1 MRFVI
6 VTGMSG
12 AGKST
17 AAKMLEDLGFFCVD
31 NLPPALILKFAE
43 VCSTPGNEIDKVA
56 VGIDTRGGKLFSD
69 LFESL
74 QELKSK
80 GYSYEI
86 LFLDALDEVLV
97 KRFKETRRKH
107 PLIGNERINVGI
119 EREREILKDVKER
132 ADYIIDTSNVLTR
145 QLKEELFHIFV
156 EEKPFESLMIT
167 VLSFGFKYGIPNDSD
182 LVFDVRFIPNPYY
195 IPDMRNK
202 TGNDEEV
209 REYVMSWKESQTF
222 LTKMVDLVEFLIP
235 NYIKEGKNQL
245 VISIGCTGGKHR
257 SVTLANALFKVLK
270 DKGHRTVFQHRDID
284 KDYKI
289 GK

>member
-1 MRFVI
+1 M
-6 VTGMSG
+6 
-12 AGKST
+12 
-17 AAKMLEDLGFFCVD
+17 
-31 NLPPALILKFAE
+31 
-43 VCSTPGNEIDKVA
+43 
-56 VGIDTRGGKLFSD
+56 
-69 LFESL
+69 
-74 QELKSK
+74 
-80 GYSYEI
+80 
-86 LFLDALDEVLV
+86 
-97 KRFKETRRKH
+97 
-107 PLIGNERINVGI
+107 IGNERINVGI

-222 LTKMVDLVEFLIP
+222 LTKMVDLVEF
-235 NYIKEGKNQL
+235 
-245 VISIGCTGGKHR
+245 
-257 SVTLANALFKVLK
+257 
-270 DKGHRTVFQHRDID
+270 
-284 KDYKI
+284 
-289 GK
+289 

>member
-1 MRFVI
+1 M
-6 VTGMSG
+6 
-12 AGKST
+12 K
-17 AAKMLEDLGFFCVD
+17 
-31 NLPPALILKFAE
+31 
-43 VCSTPGNEIDKVA
+43 
-56 VGIDTRGGKLFSD
+56 
-69 LFESL
+69 
-74 QELKSK
+74 
-80 GYSYEI
+80 
-86 LFLDALDEVLV
+86 
-97 KRFKETRRKH
+97 
-107 PLIGNERINVGI
+107 
-119 EREREILKDVKER
+119 EREILKDVKER

>member
-1 MRFVI
+1 M
-6 VTGMSG
+6 
-12 AGKST
+12 
-17 AAKMLEDLGFFCVD
+17 
-31 NLPPALILKFAE
+31 
-43 VCSTPGNEIDKVA
+43 
-56 VGIDTRGGKLFSD
+56 
-69 LFESL
+69 
-74 QELKSK
+74 
-80 GYSYEI
+80 
-86 LFLDALDEVLV
+86 
-97 KRFKETRRKH
+97 
-107 PLIGNERINVGI
+107 
-119 EREREILKDVKER
+119 
-132 ADYIIDTSNVLTR
+132 TR

-270 DKGHRTVFQHRDID
+270 DKGHRTVFQHRILI
-284 KDYKI
+284 KTIKLENEESI
-289 GK
+289 